1 MLVPYN
7 WLKEWVNISLSPE
20 DLADR
25 LTMTGLEV
33 EGVYNAY
40 EDLEDVKVVKIVAVS
55 AHPQADKLAV
65 CQVSDGEQEYQV
77 VCGAPNVKV
86 GLKTAF
92 APPGVILFTGNKV
105 SPVEIRGVR
114 SEGVLCSPYEL
125 GISSD
130 HSGIIEIPEKASL
143 GQSVVKFLGLNE
155 PILEVAIT
163 PNRGDCLSIYGL
175 AREVAAVC
183 DIALKI
189 PELPKLPLG
198 EEIFSETS
206 VVIEI
211 PELCYRYAG
220 RLIKN
225 VTVKDSPFEIQKKL
239 WLCGLR
245 PINNVVDVTNYVLLE
260 RGQPLHAFDFD
271 LLEGR
276 RIIVRLA
283 REGEKILTLD
293 GVERELDEKTMV
305 IADAVRP
312 VAIAGIMGGEETAVT
327 EKTKNVFLES
337 AWFNP
342 SSIRLTSQRLRLSSD
357 SSYRFERGIDPE
369 GVIFGLEQAARMI
382 KELAGGDIIPGRI
395 DEYPTPYVLREIK
408 LSPKKLSLYLKIDF
422 EPEEI
427 SHFLERVQVKVVK
440 GIDEYICT
448 PPSFRHDLVLPEDLI
463 EEVARLYGYDR
474 LPVSVPKAEI
484 AGKPPTKFEKVLG
497 KARSLMTA
505 LGLYE
510 VINYSF
516 ISPKLLELLG
526 FAPEDPRANP
536 LNLAN
541 PLSEEQSVMR
551 TTLIP
556 GLLQTAQ
563 VNIFREHPTVKV
575 FEIGR
580 VFFPKEGSTLPDEK
594 HLLAG
599 LLTGEA
605 LPLSCFRSERKF
617 DIFDVKGILE
627 SFFKEL
633 GVKGILFEPG
643 AQEPHLLP
651 ALSLTVKLAGENIG
665 YLGALRPS
673 LLEKLDISQEV
684 FVFELDFEKLV
695 EIVSFKKKFVPLPKF
710 PATSRDLALLLS
722 DEVQASEILTFVGDM
737 ELPYLEKVFVID
749 VYKGK
754 GIPEGKKSLT
764 LRFIYRAPERTLTD
778 EEVNEI
784 QEKITQEILKKFE
797 ASLR

>member
-7 WLKEWVNISLSPE
+7 WLKEWVKVSLSPKE
-20 DLADR
+20 LAER
-25 LTMTGLEV
+25 LTLTGLEV

-40 EDLEDVKVVKIVAVS
+40 EDLEDVKIVKIVAVKP
-55 AHPQADKLAV
+55 HPQADKLAV
-65 CQVSDGEQEYQV
+65 CQVSDGAQEYQV
-77 VCGAPNVKV
+77 VCGAPNVRV

-105 SPVEIRGVR
+105 SPAEIRGV
-114 SEGVLCSPYEL
+114 SSQGVLCSAYEL
-125 GISSD
+125 GISGD
-130 HSGIIEIPEKASL
+130 HSGIIELAEDAPL
-143 GQSVVKFLGLNE
+143 GQSVVKFLGLDE
-155 PILEVAIT
+155 PILEVAVT
-163 PNRGDCLSIYGL
+163 PNRGDCLSILGL
-175 AREVAAVC
+175 AREVAALC
-183 DIALKI
+183 ETTFKK
-189 PELPKLPLG
+189 PELPRLPLG
-198 EEIFSETS
+198 EEIFLETN
-206 VVIEI
+206 VIIEV

-225 VTVKDSPFEIQKKL
+225 VEVKESPFEIQKKL

-293 GVERELDEKTMV
+293 GVERKLDSKTMV

-327 EKTKNVFLES
+327 EKTKNVFLEA

-369 GVIFGLEQAARMI
+369 GVIPGLEQAAQMI
-382 KELAGGDIIPGRI
+382 KEFTGGEIISGRI
-395 DEYPTPYVLREIK
+395 DEYPKPYVPREIS
-408 LSPKKLSLYLKIDF
+408 LSQKKLSLYLKIDL
-422 EPEEI
+422 EPEKVTHI
-427 SHFLERVQVKVVK
+427 LERVQVKVEK
-440 GIDEYICT
+440 GIDGFICT
-448 PPSFRHDLVLPEDLI
+448 PPSYRHDIALPEDLI

-484 AGKPPTKFEKVLG
+484 AGKPPSKFEKVAA
-497 KARSLMTA
+497 KTRYFMTA

-516 ISPKLLELLG
+516 ISPKFLELLG
-526 FAPEDPRANP
+526 FSSEDPRANP
-536 LNLAN
+536 LKLAN

-551 TTLIP
+551 TTLVP

-563 VNIFREHPTVKV
+563 TNIFREHPTVKV
-575 FEIGR
+575 FELGR
-580 VFFPKEGSTLPDEK
+580 VFFPKEGSSLPDEK
-594 HLLAG
+594 YRLAG
-599 LLTGEA
+599 VLTGEA
-605 LPLSCFRSERKF
+605 SPLSCFRSERKF

-627 SFFKEL
+627 TFFNEL
-633 GVKGILFEPG
+633 GLKGVSFKPGSEEPF
-643 AQEPHLLP
+643 LWP
-651 ALSLTVKLAGENIG
+651 ALSLTVKLSDKNIG
-665 YLGALRPS
+665 FLGALRPGI
-673 LLEKLDISQEV
+673 LEKLDISQEI
-684 FVFELDFEKLV
+684 FLFELDFDVLIEKA
-695 EIVSFKKKFVPLPKF
+695 SFEKKFVPLPKF
-710 PATSRDLALLLS
+710 PATSRDLALLLP
-722 DEVQASEILTFVGDM
+722 DGVPVAEILAFVADK
-737 ELPYLEKVFVID
+737 EIPYLEKVSVID

-764 LRFIYRAPERTLTD
+764 LRFVYRASSRTLTD

-784 QEKITQEILKKFE
+784 QEKVTQDILKQFQ
-797 ASLR
+797 ATLR